1 MAQHRKKVKKVVTN
15 AMRLNLQKKQIKV
28 YAIRVAA
35 GLCPWCAKKNE
46 SLPKILC
53 AKCREISNVSVL
65 NIYKRRK
72 EQGRCVHCGD
82 HHLYTAIR
90 CYECSVKHNESMRK
104 ARAHKRLLE
113 KAGGEKVTKVVQEVV
128 QDEVPVVTQPE
139 VTSDQS
145 PSTTEGQDLR

>member
-1 MAQHRKKVKKVVTN
+1 MAQHRKKVKRVITN
-15 AMRLNLQKKQIKV
+15 AMRLSLQKKQIKV

-90 CYECSVKHNESMRK
+90 CYECSVKHNENMRK
-104 ARAHKRLLE
+104 ARYHKRLLE
-113 KAGGEKVTKVVQEVV
+113 KAGGEKVTEVVQEVA
-128 QDEVPVVTQPE
+128 QDEVPVITQPE

-145 PSTTEGQDLR
+145 PPTTEG